1 MNGKMGNKELMEHL
15 LHVAVRFQ
23 KVNIAGLIEGLSH
36 NEIGT
41 LEMIGRFMLNCPGA
55 KGIFVTD
62 LAKCR
67 GSSPPAVSRTL
78 RSLEEKGLIGRKT
91 DTNDRRNTYVFLTK
105 EGLKKREEIAKNMEL
120 LGTGVMARMGTE
132 KTEMLIKLWGE
143 LENII
148 VEEAENLSAQNKKSR
163 RS

>member
-23 KVNIAGLIEGLSH
+23 KVNIANLIEGLSH

-41 LEMIGRFMLNCPGA
+41 LEMIGRFMANCPEA

-67 GSSPPAVSRTL
+67 GSSSPAVSRTL
-78 RSLEEKGLIGRKT
+78 RSLEEKGYIDRKT

-105 EGLKKREEIAKNMEL
+105 EGEKKRAEIAKNMEAF
-120 LGTGVMARMGTE
+120 GAGVMARMGTE
-132 KTEMLIKLWGE
+132 KTEQLVRLWGE
-143 LENII
+143 LEDI
-148 VEEAENLSAQNKKSR
+148 VIEEAEKLSEQNKKSR